1 MKKHVDDHILIK
13 FLSGKLPKGKED
25 VILDHLVSCKKC
37 RENLALFIQ
46 VSNTAL
52 DYEEERLLA
61 EIFPESMEDYTN
73 QIVNIMQQHY
83 DRHNQ
88 SSLQRLKSFLKVRA
102 YNGCTYFYSIFKQR
116 RVAIPSIFALM
127 AILLIFVNPLG
138 NYLDYKANNY
148 IKTGNELLV
157 KNVHPYYTLPLRSY
171 GSFPWIEFRVFRG
184 SLSEDIKSQGELL
197 KNYYDNALA
206 LRSLNPKI
214 ISSVGNFYLLIG
226 DFKYARVLFNKALQL
241 EPENKIA
248 ANGMGI
254 LYFKENKLE
263 LAIKNFSIAKKS
275 DPNFIEARYNLAYLY
290 QYSGDYNKAEKEIR
304 EYLQIDST
312 SKWAEN
318 ARTMLSKIQ

>member
-1 MKKHVDDHILIK
+1 MKNHLDDHLLIK
-13 FLSGKLPKGKED
+13 FLSGKLPRGKED
-25 VILDHLVSCKKC
+25 VIMDHLVSCRKC

-52 DYEEERLLA
+52 NYEEERLLA

-73 QIVNIMQQHY
+73 QIVHIMQQHY
-83 DRHNQ
+83 GKQ
-88 SSLQRLKSFLKVRA
+88 KLVSLQKLKSYLKVKA

-138 NYLDYKANNY
+138 NYLDYKASHY

-157 KNVHPYYTLPLRSY
+157 KNINPYNTLPLRPY
-171 GSFPWIEFRVFRG
+171 GSFPWVEFRVFRG
-184 SLSEDIKSQGELL
+184 GLSEDIKNQGELL

-226 DFKYARVLFNKALQL
+226 DFKYARILFNKALQL

-254 LYFKENKLE
+254 LYFKENKFE

-290 QYSGDYNKAEKEIR
+290 QCSGDYNKAEKEIH

-318 ARTMLSKIQ
+318 ARKMLSKIQ